1 MSSPQTPVVKN
12 NKDALVGLFKAMIE
26 EGDENA
32 AMTIVDALKIAGL
45 QFARL
50 KGKTHLF
57 ALPENKMPVIS
68 NEIKYATK
76 KYKSIIK
83 KRANFEQPSSS
94 ASDGIPRPSKKQRTD
109 PNDDSESEYDPSE
122 ASAPSSPS
130 SSVSPVDSQPDKHMQ
145 PERRSA
151 SSDTDPFDKLRA
163 ALDKKSYQLVNE
175 GNKDCSNLPN
185 LPTVLKD
192 MEDARPF
199 ISQWQSNDASRE
211 YLDFLSNIN
220 SIALFMVHELGKK
233 LNPTESIVC
242 LVTSAGEKEALRKR
256 ITYGRRMLNAM
267 SKYGFIAMLTPIF
280 NNSNLCRI
288 SESNMNAILGLC
300 EEVHFKESLKN
311 KKLFIAARPSA
322 TAFVQNMIEMIN
334 AKSPKL
340 LEFFVAPNLSEH
352 LAIENNTPA

>member
-1 MSSPQTPVVKN
+1 
-12 NKDALVGLFKAMIE
+12 
-26 EGDENA
+26 
-32 AMTIVDALKIAGL
+32 
-45 QFARL
+45 
-50 KGKTHLF
+50 
-57 ALPENKMPVIS
+57 
-68 NEIKYATK
+68 
-76 KYKSIIK
+76 
-83 KRANFEQPSSS
+83 
-94 ASDGIPRPSKKQRTD
+94 
-109 PNDDSESEYDPSE
+109 
-122 ASAPSSPS
+122 
-130 SSVSPVDSQPDKHMQ
+130 
-145 PERRSA
+145 
-151 SSDTDPFDKLRA
+151 
-163 ALDKKSYQLVNE
+163 
-175 GNKDCSNLPN
+175 
-185 LPTVLKD
+185 

-242 LVTSAGEKEALRKR
+242 LVSKWEYFTVSINKDTDIYLASAGEKEALRKR